1 MDRVDIK
8 RLAEK
13 LNLSTSTVSRAFR
26 GNSDINPETKARIL
40 SMAKEFNY
48 QPNHYASNLREKKSK
63 TIAIIVPELAN
74 NFFSQAIHG
83 IERVARDKGYHTLI
97 YVTDDEYQK
106 EVAFIDKLYNGRVD
120 GIIMSASG
128 EANDHQYLNRLG
140 NKHIPLVFFDRVYDD
155 INVPKVTT
163 DDYES
168 SFAATRHL
176 IEVGCKKIA
185 FLVVNKSLSI
195 GNVRMQGYH
204 DALKDAG
211 IPYNTHLVIDCSN
224 DYDENFDILS
234 KALNEQ
240 HPDGILASV
249 ERLAISSYYV
259 CHNLGIRIPD
269 DIKIVSFSSLEIA
282 SLLNPALSTITQPA
296 FDLGTNAAA
305 LLFRA
310 LESDTPVT
318 DHLVLSS
325 KLIPRTSSTGVKT
338 TIGGKG

>member
-48 QPNHYASNLREKKSK
+48 QPNHYASNLRDKKSN

-83 IERVARDKGYHTLI
+83 IERVAREKGYYTLI
-97 YVTDDEYQK
+97 YVTDDEYEK
-106 EVAFIDKLYNGRVD
+106 EVMFIEKLYNGRVD
-120 GIIMSASG
+120 GIIMSVSG
-128 EANDHQYLNRLG
+128 EANDHAYLNKRG
-140 NKHIPLVFFDRVYDD
+140 AKSIPLVFFDRVYDD
-155 INVPKVTT
+155 IDVPKVTT
-163 DDYES
+163 DDYTS
-168 SFAATRHL
+168 SFDGTLHL
-176 IEVGCKKIA
+176 IEGGCKKIA

-195 GNVRMQGYH
+195 GNIRMQGYR

-211 IPYNTHLVIDCSN
+211 IPFDERLVIDCSN
-224 DYDENFDILS
+224 DYSKNYGILTEM
-234 KALNEQ
+234 LREQ
-240 HPDGILASV
+240 RPDGLFASV

-259 CHNLGIRIPD
+259 CHDLGIRIPE

-296 FDLGTNAAA
+296 YDLGTNAAE
-305 LLFRA
+305 LLFKT
-310 LESDTPVT
+310 LEGKTEVK
-318 DHLVLSS
+318 DHIVLSS
-325 KLIPRTSSTGVKT
+325 KLIPRKSSVVV
-338 TIGGKG
+338 